1 MPRPG
6 PRRPLV
12 SFKLDQSAIDWIDR
26 LASERGENRSE
37 TMRAMLALREPYA
50 RRYGD
55 PRRPNLPEEAA
66 TPRADEPFQCQLGHR
81 QPVMVTDST
90 YRQHVKRAHRAEAR
104 ELGWLK

>member
-37 TMRAMLALREPYA
+37 TIRTLLSYASRMPALW
-50 RRYGD
+50 
-55 PRRPNLPEEAA
+55 RPPPAKPAEAA
-66 TPRADEPFQCQLGHR
+66 TPRVDEPFQCQLGHR

>member
-26 LASERGENRSE
+26 LASERGENRSQ
-37 TMRAMLALREPYA
+37 TIRVMLAYA
-50 RRYGD
+50 RGGM
-55 PRRPNLPEEAA
+55 PRAWTQDLPQWR
-66 TPRADEPFQCQLGHR
+66 TPRGLRGDDPFPCQLGHR